1 MKSWWILYFR
11 AEIVHSLDDF
21 CSIKLLFLLY
31 PGMCPLWGCVSWL
44 VVYSFAPLDLPLP
57 QVTVLYNLAHVT
69 ECSAGGG
76 QVCNCQAFLP
86 DIFACHC
93 IMNRGGVEIS
103 LNFRWGVHSKQSHLD
118 DVIWPDAP
126 SPIWLVLTTQ
136 PPGMS
141 STCMLMCDVLVHNYS
156 LFNSINNHGS
166 YRIMCK
172 W

>member
-1 MKSWWILYFR
+1 MLPPKLPWFMKSWWILYFR

-126 SPIWLVLTTQ
+126 LPHLT
-136 PPGMS
+136 S
-141 STCMLMCDVLVHNYS
+141 SDHPTPRHELHLHVNVWCFGPQLLT
-156 LFNSINNHGS
+156 I
-166 YRIMCK
+166 
-172 W
+172 